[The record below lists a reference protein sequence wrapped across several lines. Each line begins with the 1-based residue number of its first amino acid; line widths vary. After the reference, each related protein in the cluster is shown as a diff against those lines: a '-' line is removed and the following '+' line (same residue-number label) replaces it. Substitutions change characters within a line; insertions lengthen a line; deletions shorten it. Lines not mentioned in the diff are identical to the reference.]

1 MILLFRDQAKFNSKD
16 LQMTKE
22 EIQLELTKI
31 ILNVK
36 KMEIAG
42 YVDNAIEPVVNLYKK
57 VGELLDSP
65 KHQDNNKPLKA

>member
-1 MILLFRDQAKFNSKD
+1 
-16 LQMTKE
+16 MTKE

-31 ILNVK
+31 ILGIK

-42 YVDNAIEPVVNLYKK
+42 RFDNAIEPVVDLYKK

-65 KHQDNNKPLKA
+65 KSQDNNKRSKA

>member
-1 MILLFRDQAKFNSKD
+1 
-16 LQMTKE
+16 MTKE

-42 YVDNAIEPVVNLYKK
+42 YVDNAIEPVVKLYKK

-65 KHQDNNKPLKA
+65 KQQDKKKPSKA

>member
-1 MILLFRDQAKFNSKD
+1 
-16 LQMTKE
+16 MTKE

-31 ILNVK
+31 ILGIK

-42 YVDNAIEPVVNLYKK
+42 HFDNAIKPVVDLYKK

-65 KHQDNNKPLKA
+65 KSQDNNKHLKA

>member
-1 MILLFRDQAKFNSKD
+1 
-16 LQMTKE
+16 MTKE

-42 YVDNAIEPVVNLYKK
+42 CVDNAIEPVVNLYKK

-65 KHQDNNKPLKA
+65 KHQDNNKPSKA